1 MQMLN
6 AAKVLRNQQKNKKVE
21 NSIQKL
27 ITV

>member
-6 AAKVLRNQQKNKKVE
+6 TAKVLRNQQKNKKVE

-27 ITV
+27 ITI

>member
-6 AAKVLRNQQKNKKVE
+6 TAKVLRNQQKNKKVE